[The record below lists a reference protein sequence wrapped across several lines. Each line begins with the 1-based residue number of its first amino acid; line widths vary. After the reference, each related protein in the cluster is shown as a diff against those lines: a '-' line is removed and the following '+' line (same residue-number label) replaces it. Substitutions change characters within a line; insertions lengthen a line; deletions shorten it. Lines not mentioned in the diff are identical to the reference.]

1 MTFAGIHRRALV
13 DEAAL
18 TENVVRAG
26 YDVFDARANAYGH
39 GLLLAATCARE
50 AGSRAIAVSTAHE
63 AAIIEPLDFEEVRV
77 GRWQE
82 DLADPVPLY
91 GLGDADTPV
100 LSLVGEL
107 IAVKPIRA
115 GEGVSYGYTYRP
127 STATTLGL
135 VALGYA
141 DGVPRLASNRVRV
154 AVDGVSRPLVGR
166 IAMDQ
171 LVIDLGSLTA
181 RPGTPVTM
189 FGSGDTG
196 EPTTQEWAAATSR
209 TALALTAGLG
219 SRIERVSAKAV
230 TA

>member
-13 DEAAL
+13 DDAAL
-18 TENVVRAG
+18 TDNVARAG
-26 YDVFDARANAYGH
+26 HDVFDARANAYGH
-39 GLLLAATCARE
+39 GLLLATTCARE
-50 AGSRAIAVSTAHE
+50 AGSRVVAVSTDHD
-63 AAIIEPLDFEEVRV
+63 AALIEPLGFEEVRV

-82 DLADPVPLY
+82 DLVDPAPLY
-91 GLGDADTPV
+91 GLGPDDTPV

-154 AVDGVSRPLVGR
+154 AVEGVSRPLVGR

-171 LVIDLGSLTA
+171 LVIDLGSLTV
-181 RPGTPVTM
+181 RPGMQVSM
-189 FGSGDTG
+189 FGSGDAG
-196 EPTTQEWAAATSR
+196 EPTTREWAAATGR

-219 SRIERVSAKAV
+219 SRIERVRSKVSSA
-230 TA
+230 